1 MAAAIYCL
9 TAIEDAAS
17 LASAPEKVVQAVNFA
32 AILTGAAIQIAP
44 RPAAVEAGFHGAPF
58 LIDGKVRHSFSGRI
72 FFGFGAL
79 SPHGYRRPPAWKA
92 GAAGDTAA

>member
-44 RPAAVEAGFHGAPF
+44 GLAAVEAGAHGAP
-58 LIDGKVRHSFSGRI
+58 LVDLAEKMDGLLRPESGL
-72 FFGFGAL
+72 GFGTDIQRLRYA
-79 SPHGYRRPPAWKA
+79 SPSLA
-92 GAAGDTAA
+92 